1 MRYKFRTRFD
11 TLYIVE
17 SNDDPEHRLTDDGR
31 DAGPSTQAGL
41 RLLARLLALYHRS
54 LDVAGKEDQNQDG
67 ETIED
72 RGGDEFKEENQ

>member
-1 MRYKFRTRFD
+1 M
-11 TLYIVE
+11 E
-17 SNDDPEHRLTDDGR
+17 STYEPEPRLTDDGS

-54 LDVAGKEDQNQDG
+54 LDVAGQVDQHRDN

-72 RGGDEFKEENQ
+72 RDGDGLKEENQ

>member
-1 MRYKFRTRFD
+1 MRLKFSTRFG
-11 TLYIVE
+11 TLLIME
-17 SNDDPEHRLTDDGR
+17 SNHDPEHLLTDDGR

-72 RGGDEFKEENQ
+72 RGGDELKEENQ